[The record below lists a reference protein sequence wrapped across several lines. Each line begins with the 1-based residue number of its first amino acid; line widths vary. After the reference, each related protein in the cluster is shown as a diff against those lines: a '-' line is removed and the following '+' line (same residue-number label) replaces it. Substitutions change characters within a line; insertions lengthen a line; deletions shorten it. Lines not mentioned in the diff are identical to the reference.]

1 MSAVLAFPGVRVDV
15 QGIIS
20 RTELEHHRESRFY
33 DRDEAVDSVKDGLE
47 LNMRNAM
54 SGTVQFVPSYVRKHP
69 GASPRE
75 VSQHVTEAIIES
87 LDHMETAAAFW
98 DVLKSSTC
106 PMVQALRDHLAKGY
120 AQLNGDEIA
129 EARGI

>member
-1 MSAVLAFPGVRVDV
+1 MNAVLNFPIQDLVNRAER
-15 QGIIS
+15 S
-20 RTELEHHRESRFY
+20 RQDSRFY
-33 DRDEAVDSVKDGLE
+33 DRDEAIDQVKDELE

-54 SGTVQFVPSYVRKHP
+54 AGNTQFVPTYVRRDP
-69 GASPRE
+69 QACPRE
-75 VSQHVTEAIIES
+75 VQQHVTEAIIDT

-120 AQLNGDEIA
+120 AQMYGDEIA
-129 EARGI
+129 EARGL